1 MWNTFKLNFLPDLVQ
16 QIFITVPWFLILPKK
31 LFTEVF
37 EKIHIVFLGYDYISF
52 AVQNFLS
59 FRFQV
64 FDVQLIREC
73 SLKKT

>member
-31 LFTEVF
+31 LLTEVF
-37 EKIHIVFLGYDYISF
+37 EKIHIVLLGYDYISF